1 MPNEEICL
9 KESTPVGTLGI
20 IPLESCKELGAKV
33 NNYLVNWRQDRD
45 AEHYDHI
52 TLAGYKSDSY
62 IVKAA
67 VPRFGSGEAKG
78 SILQSVRGL
87 DIFLIVDVT
96 NYSLTY
102 SLCGQTNH
110 MSPDDHYSDLKR
122 IIAAIEGKAKRIMK
136 TSDVIIVG
144 SGASGLF
151 NALFLPQDYK
161 VIVITKKEVEESDSF
176 LAQGGI
182 SALKNPEDYDS
193 YFEDTMKAGHYEND
207 KGAVEK
213 MIKESPQIIQDL
225 KDFGVRF
232 DLKDGEIEF
241 TREGGHSTF
250 RILHHEDLTG
260 KEITSH
266 LYEEAKKRDNITIME
281 NCTMIDIIEK
291 DGECK
296 GIVYKDAD
304 GNLDTIE
311 APDTVLATGGLGG
324 LFKHSTNFR
333 HLTADSLAI
342 CLRHNV
348 ELENIN
354 YIQIHPTTFYS
365 KKPGRRFLISE
376 SVRGEGAYL
385 LNKDG
390 ERFTDELKPRDVVT
404 GEICKQMKK
413 DGSDHVYLTV
423 THLDGERIKHRF
435 PNIYK
440 QCLDEGYDMTKEPI
454 PVTPAQHYFMGG
466 IKVNLDSK
474 TSMEHLYAVGET
486 SCNGVHGKNRLASNS
501 LLEALVFAK
510 AAAKDITEHPSKAE
524 TVEVD
529 LSKYQNEEQREK
541 ENEQLVLDEIKRKDR
556 SFYDQWCNDE
566 N

>member
-1 MPNEEICL
+1 
-9 KESTPVGTLGI
+9 
-20 IPLESCKELGAKV
+20 
-33 NNYLVNWRQDRD
+33 
-45 AEHYDHI
+45 
-52 TLAGYKSDSY
+52 
-62 IVKAA
+62 
-67 VPRFGSGEAKG
+67 
-78 SILQSVRGL
+78 
-87 DIFLIVDVT
+87 
-96 NYSLTY
+96 
-102 SLCGQTNH
+102 
-110 MSPDDHYSDLKR
+110 
-122 IIAAIEGKAKRIMK
+122 
-136 TSDVIIVG
+136 
-144 SGASGLF
+144 
-151 NALFLPQDYK
+151 
-161 VIVITKKEVEESDSF
+161 
-176 LAQGGI
+176 
-182 SALKNPEDYDS
+182 
-193 YFEDTMKAGHYEND
+193 
-207 KGAVEK
+207 
-213 MIKESPQIIQDL
+213 MIKESPQNIQDL

-281 NCTMIDIIEK
+281 NCMMIDIIEK

-296 GIVYKDAD
+296 VIVYKDQD
-304 GNLDTIE
+304 GNFDTIE

-348 ELENIN
+348 TLENIN

-390 ERFTDELKPRDVVT
+390 ERFTDELQPRDVVT

-474 TSMEHLYAVGET
+474 TSMDHLYAVGET
-486 SCNGVHGKNRLASNS
+486 SCNGVHGRNRLASNS
-501 LLEALVFAK
+501 LLESLVFAK

-529 LSKYQNEEQREK
+529 LSQYKNEEQREK